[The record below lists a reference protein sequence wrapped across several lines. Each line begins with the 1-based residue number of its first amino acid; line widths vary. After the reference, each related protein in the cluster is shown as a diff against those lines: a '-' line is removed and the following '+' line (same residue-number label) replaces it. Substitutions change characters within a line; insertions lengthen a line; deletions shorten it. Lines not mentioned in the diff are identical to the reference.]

1 MICNSALIRDELDAD
16 EARERFRIAEGRG
29 EAALATWARQ
39 WGGALM
45 DACYGDAWQSM
56 VSDLEE
62 AGKEVRD
69 TLDAWEQDT
78 LAAAALKAETLAVES
93 RRRAGI
99 RDQRREALIASGAI
113 KLTFSQWMR
122 RRFPDQSTWVVAK
135 KTKRV
140 VERYGEDAVYLTP
153 AHYESLNAQWL
164 SDHDD
169 AVLKRLL
176 S

>member
-45 DACYGDAWQSM
+45 DACFGDAWQSM

-69 TLDAWEQDT
+69 TLDAWERDT
-78 LAAAALKAETLAVES
+78 LAAAAEQRLSAEEGQSRVTLATDAFTYLHLLLIS
-93 RRRAGI
+93 GI
-99 RDQRREALIASGAI
+99 VIS
-113 KLTFSQWMR
+113 
-122 RRFPDQSTWVVAK
+122 
-135 KTKRV
+135 
-140 VERYGEDAVYLTP
+140 
-153 AHYESLNAQWL
+153 
-164 SDHDD
+164 
-169 AVLKRLL
+169 
-176 S
+176 